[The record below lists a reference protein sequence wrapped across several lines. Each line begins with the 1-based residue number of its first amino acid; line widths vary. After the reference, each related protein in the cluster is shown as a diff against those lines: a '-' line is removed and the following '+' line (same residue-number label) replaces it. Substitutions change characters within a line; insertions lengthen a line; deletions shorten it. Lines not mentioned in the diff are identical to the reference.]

1 MKPLKP
7 MLNVLFIGNSFTARN
22 NLPDMIAQLA
32 AARGETLNHRL
43 ISAGG
48 ATLRTPWNAGVAAE
62 AIKTDGYDFVVLQE
76 QSTLPVGAFSLNAVR
91 LFKVPVFQQ
100 ATVGIS
106 GLCTLASTPVNEVRK
121 LLPDEWKAADAKD
134 A

>member
-1 MKPLKP
+1 M
-7 MLNVLFIGNSFTARN
+7 
-22 NLPDMIAQLA
+22 
-32 AARGETLNHRL
+32 
-43 ISAGG
+43 
-48 ATLRTPWNAGVAAE
+48 
-62 AIKTDGYDFVVLQE
+62 
-76 QSTLPVGAFSLNAVR
+76 PVGAFSLNAVR